1 MAIIP
6 RRRPRRLPSA
16 NGADVETEEDA
27 ETPVDEEVEE
37 LWTEELTAMS
47 SSKVRGASW

>member
-1 MAIIP
+1 
-6 RRRPRRLPSA
+6 LPSA

-37 LWTEELTAMS
+37 LGTYS
-47 SSKVRGASW
+47 YVF